1 MARENPHWGTSDSRA
16 SCSSSA
22 TAWAPSTIRR
32 ILQRHRIPPAPV
44 RRTDTSWR
52 QFLPTQ
58 ATSMLAVDF
67 FYGDCALMPRRLY
80 VLFVLEAG
88 DRYLHVLGVT
98 GHLRAQPR
106 RVELSRHEL
115 FVWQR
120 WSKGGA
126 RIYAEPTGTDVNCA
140 QLHRRDLRGVCFPG
154 QGTCRA

>member
-1 MARENPHWGTSDSRA
+1 
-16 SCSSSA
+16 
-22 TAWAPSTIRR
+22 
-32 ILQRHRIPPAPV
+32 V